1 MLFYTGGIRAE
12 STARMVGQ
20 YWPGRECRTWLT
32 AMPPGLSPRH
42 VYRRRQRE
50 HRRGWAHSCRM
61 GTESL
66 EIAGRP
72 GGWRS
77 LADLTDE
84 RLVELA
90 RERNRMALEAL
101 MRRHNRRL
109 FRVTRTILKD
119 ADAAEDAVQEAYLR
133 AFTKLDAY
141 RPTGKFVSWLTRVAL
156 NEALMMRRRERGD
169 TVSLDDV
176 AEELVSPEPSGGESQ
191 TADQYVEAAH
201 ARALLEHAI
210 DALPEN
216 FRMVFVLRVV
226 EGLDVRETAEVLE
239 LNASTVRTRLFRAQ
253 RQLRG
258 ELSRR
263 LHSESSE
270 IFDFGAERCDHVVDN
285 VLARLPA

>member
-1 MLFYTGGIRAE
+1 MD
-12 STARMVGQ
+12 
-20 YWPGRECRTWLT
+20 
-32 AMPPGLSPRH
+32 
-42 VYRRRQRE
+42 
-50 HRRGWAHSCRM
+50 
-61 GTESL
+61 TESL
-66 EIAGRP
+66 EVSRRP
-72 GGWRS
+72 GSWRTLS
-77 LADLTDE
+77 DLTDE

-90 RERNRMALEAL
+90 RDSNRLAFEAL

-109 FRVTRTILKD
+109 FRVTRTILRD

-133 AFTKLDAY
+133 AFTKLDSY
-141 RPTGKFVSWLTRVAL
+141 RPTGKFISWLTRVAL
-156 NEALMMRRRERGD
+156 NEALMMRRRDRGD
-169 TVSLDDV
+169 MVSIDDV
-176 AEELVSPEPSGGESQ
+176 SEELLVSPEPAGGEAQ

-263 LHSESSE
+263 LQSESSE
-270 IFDFGAERCDHVVDN
+270 IFDFGAERCDHVVDS